1 MLLCFQDTTTI
12 FQTDM
17 QSSIYSHYIVYQNEA
32 ESPSDESGHCNFDS
46 QQLRDD
52 LAWHR
57 TGFI

>member
-1 MLLCFQDTTTI
+1 
-12 FQTDM
+12 M

-32 ESPSDESGHCNFDS
+32 ESPIDESGHCNFDS